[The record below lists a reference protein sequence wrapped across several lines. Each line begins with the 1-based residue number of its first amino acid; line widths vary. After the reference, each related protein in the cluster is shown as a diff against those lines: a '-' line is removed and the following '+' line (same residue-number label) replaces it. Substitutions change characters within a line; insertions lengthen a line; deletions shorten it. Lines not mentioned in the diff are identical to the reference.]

1 MCNLSIKIALDAIA
15 ERGGKVAGLAL
26 YDTVSYAL
34 MEFEATEAIGD
45 EIYLIDQ
52 AKCGVPYVTRFIV
65 FIEREDG
72 TGYDIYIDKDD
83 LGKI

>member
-1 MCNLSIKIALDAIA
+1 MCNLSIKIALDTIA
-15 ERGGKVAGLAL
+15 ERGGKVAELAL
-26 YDTVSYAL
+26 YETVSYAL
-34 MEFEATEAIGD
+34 MEFEAMEAIGD

-52 AKCGVPYVTRFIV
+52 AKCGASYATRFIV

-83 LGKI
+83 LGNI